1 MDFHRNCSFFPLW
14 DKQNF
19 SYFLNGLYNLNQRLA
34 REKKVNLFP
43 SDMPFEW
50 GTMNEDRLKKFWDSI
65 GTRDSVM
72 ASQIIQKF
80 DGIRKS
86 AAKRKKALVIMKYR
100 HAFGHK
106 FEHPVGVKPNNVG
119 RFLFERY
126 GERVANVYVNG
137 YAIMPGSTDRKNVAA
152 AIQNGKSDAAFKA
165 LQLTDVGFDFDGS
178 PFGEDQFDIWPFRQD
193 FKYKDVFDGFVFYE
207 PVDEHLLVVG
217 IPGIIDSAFA
227 PEILRRYAL
236 YNQLPVQ
243 TTKLTSDLD
252 SIKTLYN
259 VKREFRY
266 EMLDSLT
273 AQIQKWRQ

>member
-1 MDFHRNCSFFPLW
+1 
-14 DKQNF
+14 
-19 SYFLNGLYNLNQRLA
+19 
-34 REKKVNLFP
+34 VNYQ
-43 SDMPFEW
+43 
-50 GTMNEDRLKKFWDSI
+50 SI
-65 GTRDSVM
+65 
-72 ASQIIQKF
+72 
-80 DGIRKS
+80 
-86 AAKRKKALVIMKYR
+86 L
-100 HAFGHK
+100 
-106 FEHPVGVKPNNVG
+106 
-119 RFLFERY
+119 
-126 GERVANVYVNG
+126 
-137 YAIMPGSTDRKNVAA
+137 PGSTDKKAVTS
-152 AIQNGKSDAAFKA
+152 AIQDGKWDAAFKI
-165 LQLTDVGFDFDGS
+165 LELTDVGCSFEGS
-178 PFGEDQFDIWPFRQD
+178 PFGEDPFDIWPFKQH
-193 FKYKDVFDGFVFYE
+193 FKYKDVFDGFVFYK